1 MHARG
6 LAGVMT
12 LAAVVVITVAWWA
25 LALWPVG
32 EAPAWL
38 ERARYVCFGTA
49 PNGLPDAAGWMALLL
64 QPTLMLATVWVIWGR
79 SLLDGL
85 ATLQQW
91 RAGRAAL
98 RLTCIVLLLGLS
110 AATWRV
116 GGALRADRDV
126 TLDDRGA
133 LPASYPR
140 LDRPAPP
147 LGLVDQHGDTI
158 TLDRY
163 SGQIVL
169 VTFAFAHCETV
180 CPAIVRDVLEARRK
194 LAATLPVA
202 AVIVTLDPWRDVPSR
217 LPSVASRWQLGTREH
232 ALSGSVD
239 EVQAQLDAWGV
250 PRQRN
255 ARTGDVTHPALAYI
269 VDRGGTIAYA
279 VRGGAGALVDLV
291 GRL

>member
-6 LAGVMT
+6 LTGLMM
-12 LAAVVVITVAWWA
+12 LAAVVAITVAWWA
-25 LALWPVG
+25 LALWPVV

-38 ERARYVCFGTA
+38 ERTRYVCFGTA

-64 QPTLMLATVWVIWGR
+64 QPSLMLATVWVIWGR
-79 SLLDGL
+79 SLPDAL
-85 ATLQQW
+85 ATLQQR

-98 RLTCIVLLLGLS
+98 RVAGIVLLLGLS

-116 GGALRADRDV
+116 GGAVRADRHL
-126 TLDDRGA
+126 TLDDRAA
-133 LPASYPR
+133 LPKAYPR

-147 LGLVDQHGDTI
+147 LGLVDQHGDTV
-158 TLDRY
+158 TLEAY
-163 SGQIVL
+163 GGEIVI

-180 CPAIVRDVLEARRK
+180 CPAIVRDVLEARRQ
-194 LAATLPVA
+194 LAVSMPVR

-217 LPSVASRWQLGTREH
+217 LPSMASQWELGTNEH
-232 ALSGSVD
+232 ALSGSVE
-239 EVQAQLDAWGV
+239 EVESRLDAWGV
-250 PRQRN
+250 PRQRD

-269 VDRGGTIAYA
+269 VDREGTIAYA
-279 VRGGAGALVDLV
+279 VRGGARALVDLV